1 MPQGSG
7 RVMSRLPPRPVP
19 VRPGFSPGHSY
30 PASTQVSAA
39 PKVDEQ
45 QKSRVPILEMNF
57 VNQLSAD
64 DQLTLQTKHQ
74 EAVDAE
80 KKVIISN
87 FCMRFIEIVE
97 QFA

>member
-7 RVMSRLPPRPVP
+7 RVMSGLPPRPVP
-19 VRPGFSPGHSY
+19 VRPGFSPAQSY
-30 PASTQVSAA
+30 PASTEVSAA
-39 PKVDEQ
+39 PKVDGQ
-45 QKSRVPILEMNF
+45 RKSRVPILEMNF

-80 KKVIISN
+80 KKVIIST
-87 FCMRFIEIVE
+87 FCMRFIDTFE

>member
-1 MPQGSG
+1 MMSG
-7 RVMSRLPPRPVP
+7 LPPRPVP
-19 VRPGFSPGHSY
+19 VRPGFSPSHSY

-39 PKVDEQ
+39 PKVDGQ
-45 QKSRVPILEMNF
+45 QKSRAPILEMNF

-80 KKVIISN
+80 KKVIINS
-87 FCMRFIEIVE
+87 FCMRLLEIFE